1 MPREQ
6 IYKETF
12 VVIEVA
18 LVNLYQAHFFC
29 YLYSKI
35 FNMRLKIVN
44 K

>member
-18 LVNLYQAHFFC
+18 LVNLYQAHFFVIC
-29 YLYSKI
+29 VLKYLT
-35 FNMRLKIVN
+35 
-44 K
+44 